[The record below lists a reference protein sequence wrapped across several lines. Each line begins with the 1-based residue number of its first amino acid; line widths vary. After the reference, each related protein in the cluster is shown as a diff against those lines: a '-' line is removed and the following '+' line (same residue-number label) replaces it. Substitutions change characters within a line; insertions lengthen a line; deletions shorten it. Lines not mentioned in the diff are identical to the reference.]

1 MAKKKE
7 KINLADAQKVDLKA
21 TRVFMENLESEK
33 EINVNIGGGASSKS
47 YSICQLITYKFLT
60 EKSKKILVVRKTLPS
75 LRTSVLWLFYKIL
88 DEFGVRALVK
98 EDKVGMNLFFR
109 NNVIHFNGLDD
120 PEKVKCFHP
129 DTDVF
134 TKEGFKNIK
143 EVKVGDLVA
152 TLNPKT
158 GKAEFRPI
166 VNYYVYDFN
175 GELIEPSSVANNR
188 DSYVGFSV
196 TPEHKMLTHT
206 RRRTNWEFVEAKD
219 LPNTFFIKQSAEFD
233 SGNIVDSFTIPIQ
246 DYTEDLN
253 SGKKEYKN
261 PSKWKNNK
269 NGRKETTFSIISWL
283 KFFGWFISE
292 GTIDKTTII
301 ISQTKKEGREKFL
314 SDMKDFSYQFTERER
329 DFVCFGKDLA
339 NYLKQFGKSYDK
351 FIPRDILD
359 LHPSL
364 LKYLFEALIAGDG
377 YKCSDNSWTYCTN
390 SRQLVDDVSEIA
402 IKLGYVPSFY
412 EIDTKKY
419 YGDVAKTAWCVRIV
433 KRDEVRIENKKYV
446 PYNGKVYCIEVL
458 PYHTTLTR
466 YKNKIAWTGQSSD
479 WNYMWFEEATDITRL
494 DFDTVRLYLRAKS
507 VDGNRNQVFLTF
519 NPIDEFHWI
528 KEYLIDNAEMAK
540 HVKVVHSTYKDNPFI
555 DERTKER
562 YEELMEQD
570 INFYRIYALGE
581 WGKLENLIY
590 KNWDIVDTIP
600 TDGKYRVLYGL
611 DPGYND
617 PTAFVRCCLKD
628 NDLYIEE
635 VLYQPKLTN
644 SDTIAFLKSQV
655 PKAEWNRPIYCD
667 SQYPD
672 RIKEIRLEGFNI
684 KAAQKNIGEGIDVLK
699 RLKIHVLKTSTN
711 LIKEFRAYSWKT
723 DKRGMIMDEPVDFM
737 NHGMDALRYA
747 VYSQLRGEGVYKV
760 RWL

>member
-33 EINVNIGGGASSKS
+33 EININIGGGASSKS

-120 PEKVKCFHP
+120 PEKVK
-129 DTDVF
+129 
-134 TKEGFKNIK
+134 
-143 EVKVGDLVA
+143 
-152 TLNPKT
+152 
-158 GKAEFRPI
+158 
-166 VNYYVYDFN
+166 
-175 GELIEPSSVANNR
+175 
-188 DSYVGFSV
+188 
-196 TPEHKMLTHT
+196 
-206 RRRTNWEFVEAKD
+206 
-219 LPNTFFIKQSAEFD
+219 
-233 SGNIVDSFTIPIQ
+233 
-246 DYTEDLN
+246 
-253 SGKKEYKN
+253 
-261 PSKWKNNK
+261 
-269 NGRKETTFSIISWL
+269 
-283 KFFGWFISE
+283 
-292 GTIDKTTII
+292 
-301 ISQTKKEGREKFL
+301 
-314 SDMKDFSYQFTERER
+314 
-329 DFVCFGKDLA
+329 
-339 NYLKQFGKSYDK
+339 
-351 FIPRDILD
+351 
-359 LHPSL
+359 
-364 LKYLFEALIAGDG
+364 
-377 YKCSDNSWTYCTN
+377 
-390 SRQLVDDVSEIA
+390 
-402 IKLGYVPSFY
+402 
-412 EIDTKKY
+412 
-419 YGDVAKTAWCVRIV
+419 
-433 KRDEVRIENKKYV
+433 
-446 PYNGKVYCIEVL
+446 
-458 PYHTTLTR
+458 
-466 YKNKIAWTGQSSD
+466 SSD